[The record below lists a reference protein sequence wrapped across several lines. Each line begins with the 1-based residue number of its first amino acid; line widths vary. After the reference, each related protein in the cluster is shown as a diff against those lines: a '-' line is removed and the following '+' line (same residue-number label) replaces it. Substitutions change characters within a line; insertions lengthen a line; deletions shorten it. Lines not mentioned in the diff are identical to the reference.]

1 MTQVYLHV
9 GMPKCASSTVQGYFH
24 RFDRRNA
31 KSGFLY
37 PLTGRSDRGYFSHAP
52 IVRMASDEL
61 RGLVHKIKIE
71 AAGAEVVFI
80 SSEQFA
86 NAYWDRPIT
95 ADFIRELNL
104 AFGARNVRLLF
115 LFRNHYSFVESAFAQ
130 FLKGGLYRVDHRDFF
145 GSTPGDVESY
155 CNHFRDTNGFHFF
168 DFAQVITEFR
178 THCEPG
184 NEVEVFSIERDD
196 LETGD
201 ILEELCRRFGL
212 VPPKRKKLNNPR
224 FPVTALLGLA
234 YGIEKYGF
242 QTVHPKRKGVANRYS
257 DAVDGFSPVLHVH
270 GDFAKTIASIQRADS
285 AFFSQEF
292 GMKSSALFLPRLDP
306 PYSEDLQAQARL
318 TDDDRAWL
326 EAHFTGT

>member
-24 RFDRRNA
+24 KFDRRNL

-37 PLTGRSDRGYFSHAP
+37 PLTGRSERGYFSHAP

-61 RGLVHKIKIE
+61 PGLVNKIRIE

-80 SSEQFA
+80 SSEQFV
-86 NAYWDRPIT
+86 NAYWDRSIT
-95 ADFIRELNL
+95 GDLIRELNL

-115 LFRNHYSFVESAFAQ
+115 LFRNHYSFIKSAFAQ
-130 FLKGGLYRVDHRDFF
+130 FLKGGLYRVDHGDFF

-155 CNHFRDTNGFHFF
+155 CNHFRDSNGFHFF
-168 DFAQVITEFR
+168 DFAHVIKEFR
-178 THCEPG
+178 NHCDRG
-184 NEVEVFSIERDD
+184 NEVDVYSIERDD

-201 ILEELCRRFGL
+201 ILGELCRKFGL

-224 FPVTALLGLA
+224 FPVKALLGLA

-257 DAVDGFSPVLHVH
+257 DAVDGFSPILHVH
-270 GDFAKTIASIQRADS
+270 GDFAKTIASVQRANS
-285 AFFSQEF
+285 AFFRQEF
-292 GMKSSALFLPRLDP
+292 GMELSALFLPRHDP
-306 PYSEDLQAQARL
+306 PFSEGLQAQARL
-318 TDDDRAWL
+318 TDEDRAWL
-326 EAHFTGT
+326 DVHFTGT